1 MRGTQ
6 PTRWI
11 TSPSSRSNLTL
22 HTGLTRRGVV
32 IDGEDRELEL
42 RAAFRVVS
50 EPHSGAAFEN
60 GREAG
65 RRLNRP
71 DVYMI
76 HNTARRCSGSVY
88 ACGWVLASDI
98 ATLRLC
104 LVFLGRKATTPLPH
118 PPSSSLLPLSYPP
131 HLSTSLHL
139 PPPSLLPHS
148 TSIYDP
154 LHSTS
159 IHRSTAEVSG
169 NETGQARGKP
179 CAGSGSPLNLEIE
192 LEPELEL
199 ELALGAWGGAWIFE
213 GLNI

>member
-6 PTRWI
+6 LTRWI

-22 HTGLTRRGVV
+22 RTGLTRRGVV
-32 IDGEDRELEL
+32 IDGEDRELES
-42 RAAFRVVS
+42 RAAIRVVS
-50 EPHSGAAFEN
+50 ELHSGAAFEN

-76 HNTARRCSGSVY
+76 HDTARRCSGSVY

-118 PPSSSLLPLSYPP
+118 PPSSSLLPLPYPP
-131 HLSTSLHL
+131 HLSTSLHISPPPSSL
-139 PPPSLLPHS
+139 PPPSIHLSPPPSSSEVPLKCQATKRARPREHHAREAARRWISRSNLNPSSNSNSHS
-148 TSIYDP
+148 
-154 LHSTS
+154 
-159 IHRSTAEVSG
+159 
-169 NETGQARGKP
+169 
-179 CAGSGSPLNLEIE
+179 
-192 LEPELEL
+192 EPGVG
-199 ELALGAWGGAWIFE
+199 LGY
-213 GLNI
+213 LKV